1 MEYRQLGRTGLRVSL
16 MALGCGGPSRLGLS
30 TGRTTAQSAAVVQ
43 AALDAGINLI
53 DTATAYQT
61 EALVAAGL
69 RGRPRDQVVLSSK
82 RGLNAGGERLLSGAE
97 LEAAVEASLRRLET
111 DYIDIYHLHGVS
123 PEQYPH
129 ARDEMVPALQR
140 LRAAG
145 KVRLLGITE
154 RFGGDTEHR
163 MLRSALADGHFDV
176 IMVGFNM
183 LNQTARDHGAA
194 GGRRARRGDHD
205 HVRGT
210 ARLQPPAAPAR
221 AARRAG
227 RRAAR
232 WTRRW
237 PRRTSRWVSC
247 PPRPP
252 TSPMPPIATAAIS
265 RESAPC
271 SRAPAISTT
280 CTDNVA
286 SFARGPLSA
295 AATAR
300 IDRLFAAV
308 TSVERKLT
316 APENKRPRFVASLCS
331 RISLRKMV
339 YACPPTKSR

>member
-30 TGRTTAQSAAVVQ
+30 TGHTTAQSAAVVR
-43 AALDAGINLI
+43 AALDAGINVI

-140 LRAAG
+140 LQAAG

-163 MLRSALADGHFDV
+163 MLRSALADGQFDV

-183 LNQTARDHGAA
+183 LNQTARDTVLRVA
-194 GGRRARRGDHD
+194 GERGVGTMIMFAVRRAFSRPQRLRELLAELADRGE
-205 HVRGT
+205 V
-210 ARLQPPAAPAR
+210 APAL
-221 AARRAG
+221 AAADEPLGFLSAEAG
-227 RRAAR
+227 DLAAAAYR
-232 WTRRW
+232 YCSYQ
-237 PRRTSRWVSC
+237 PGVSTVLSGTGDLAHL
-247 PPRPP
+247 R
-252 TSPMPPIATAAIS
+252 
-265 RESAPC
+265 
-271 SRAPAISTT
+271 
-280 CTDNVA
+280 DNVA

-308 TSVERKLT
+308 TS
-316 APENKRPRFVASLCS
+316 ASGS
-331 RISLRKMV
+331 
-339 YACPPTKSR
+339 